1 MITMAVELER
11 SSGRR
16 LHNCRVLEFSKYIWT
31 KALNLGDHSNL
42 AV

>member
-1 MITMAVELER
+1 MITVAVELEP

-16 LHNCRVLEFSKYIWT
+16 LNYCCVLEFSKYVWT
-31 KALNLGDHSNL
+31 KALDLGDHSNL